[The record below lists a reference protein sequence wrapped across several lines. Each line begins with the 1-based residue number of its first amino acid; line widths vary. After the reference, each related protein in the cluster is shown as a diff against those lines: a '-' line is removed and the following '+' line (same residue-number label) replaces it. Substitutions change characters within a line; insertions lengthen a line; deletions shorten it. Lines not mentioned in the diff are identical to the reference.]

1 MLDGLRGDFE
11 EHVAPLLRDIVED
24 TQKLLRQEFAL
35 AKFEVREDA
44 QRMRA
49 LIAYAFAGA
58 VAIGVAAGLMGV
70 ALALMLATFLSG
82 LELWAAF
89 AAVALLSALAGV
101 LLVRVVG
108 IKSRS
113 LRLFPD
119 QTLSS
124 LREDA
129 RWIQERATM

>member
-35 AKFEVREDA
+35 AKVEVREDA

-49 LIAYAFAGA
+49 LIAYALAGS

-70 ALALMLATFLSG
+70 ALALMIATYLSD

-89 AAVALLSALAGV
+89 AAVALLSALAG
-101 LLVRVVG
+101 LLLMRAVR

-119 QTLSS
+119 QALSS